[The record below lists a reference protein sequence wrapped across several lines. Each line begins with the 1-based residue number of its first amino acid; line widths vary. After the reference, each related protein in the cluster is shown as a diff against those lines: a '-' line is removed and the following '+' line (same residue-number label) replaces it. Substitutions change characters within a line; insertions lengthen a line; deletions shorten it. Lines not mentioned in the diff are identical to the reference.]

1 MAKLSKK
8 YSQFLFITIMV
19 TMMVFSVSLFVTLI
33 SVGLVSNFIEIW
45 ARAYMLGFAIALP
58 TALVVVRIAGKI
70 VATITA

>member
-1 MAKLSKK
+1 MTKLNKK
-8 YSQFLFITIMV
+8 YSQFLFVTIMV

-45 ARAYMLGFAIALP
+45 AQAYMLGFAIALP

>member
-1 MAKLSKK
+1 MTKLNKK

-19 TMMVFSVSLFVTLI
+19 TMMVFSVSLFITLI

-45 ARAYMLGFAIALP
+45 SRDYMMGFAIALP
-58 TALVVVRIAGKI
+58 TALIVVRIARKI

>member
-8 YSQFLFITIMV
+8 YSQFLFVTIMV
-19 TMMVFSVSLFVTLI
+19 TMMVFSVSLFITLI

-45 ARAYMLGFAIALP
+45 ARAYMMGFAIAFP
-58 TALVVVRIAGKI
+58 TAHVVVRIARKI